1 MKTAEFY
8 ASVCGCSNT
17 SAECPGIINSRA
29 TGWIPRGFL
38 TAASPPVK
46 LFAVCKN
53 PGHPLNDEPVMYRDK
68 SAAEIAT
75 AHLRFA
81 SRTFKGDS
89 DHLRGVKASTRFHK
103 NLVRYLAFFLD
114 LPAEAVFQHVLYTNL
129 VKCSTVGERDQLQP
143 KTMNECFTHHLLREI
158 AFFQPK
164 VLLAFGREVER
175 FLIEAREQQ
184 RHMLPVVYIK
194 HPSYFYRKDI
204 EHEVLVKL
212 KTQIQLYL
220 SA

>member
-1 MKTAEFY
+1 MKTSEFY

-17 SAECPGIINSRA
+17 SAECPGIINSRV

-53 PGHPLNDEPVMYRDK
+53 PGHPLHDEAAMYSGK
-68 SAAEIAT
+68 SAAEVAT
-75 AHLRFA
+75 IHLRYA
-81 SRTFKGDS
+81 SRTFNGGS
-89 DHLRGVKASTRFHK
+89 DHLRGAKASTRFHK

-143 KTMNECFTHHLLREI
+143 KTMNECFTRHLLREI
-158 AFFQPK
+158 AYFQPK

-175 FLIEAREQQ
+175 FLIETREQG
-184 RHMLPVVYIK
+184 RHTLPVVYIK
-194 HPSYFYRKDI
+194 HPSYFYGKNI
-204 EHEVLVKL
+204 EHEVLGKL
-212 KTQIQLYL
+212 KNQIQLYL
-220 SA
+220 GA